1 MYPFIKNM
9 HVQAVRALP
18 AYDVCMLLRC
28 YLLLDN
34 TDDCDCDCT
43 RN

>member
-1 MYPFIKNM
+1 MYQFIKNA

-18 AYDVCMLLRC
+18 AYDVCILLRG

-34 TDDCDCDCT
+34 TDKCDCT
-43 RN
+43 SN